1 MKIFKWLLL
10 IVSFPLFIA
19 CFEDK
24 TTSADRP
31 LSHITIEQGID
42 SVYNIYKFDTLVIKP
57 VISQAVMDKPLSY
70 TWEMNLVSYSHD
82 EIFEFVGKE
91 LGKFNCRLIVENED
105 GKTFFPFVLYV
116 NSDYEYGI
124 TVLSCDNAGNSMLS
138 FMQEPMTPDA
148 VAQFT
153 DYDCFSRNNP
163 DESFAAGAVDIV
175 QSSGSLIIAC
185 RGGGSRNDDPT
196 IYYLNEKTMEIENMF
211 TVPEYDDFKPTML
224 GVPTISPIGSIY
236 PILCE
241 NGKVYDFSVTEGVVA
256 EPSKLKHTYA
266 QNCITNV
273 NGSYYDIL
281 MFDTDNKGMSLIYYG
296 SGPYYCGEPYHMMLG
311 DSLFATK
318 NHFANR
324 DLITMVKIRMTAE
337 QKSITG
343 HQEFLAM
350 TKLAG
355 TPGISTR
362 TEVLYTDFW
371 GYDYVNQEP
380 VFYTANAQLTTM
392 MNNPIKISTPC
403 IANKTHYT
411 LFFADGNRVRSWNY
425 TSNLTGLP
433 NAPVLLSVG
442 SPVAQITGFEMSDDH
457 NLTYVS
463 FYEPQKEGLN
473 GSVWVFDTDTG
484 EVLERYNNFCY
495 KPVKMFYKTR

>member
-1 MKIFKWLLL
+1 
-10 IVSFPLFIA
+10 
-19 CFEDK
+19 
-24 TTSADRP
+24 
-31 LSHITIEQGID
+31 
-42 SVYNIYKFDTLVIKP
+42 
-57 VISQAVMDKPLSY
+57 
-70 TWEMNLVSYSHD
+70 
-82 EIFEFVGKE
+82 
-91 LGKFNCRLIVENED
+91 
-105 GKTFFPFVLYV
+105 
-116 NSDYEYGI
+116 
-124 TVLSCDNAGNSMLS
+124 
-138 FMQEPMTPDA
+138 
-148 VAQFT
+148 
-153 DYDCFSRNNP
+153 
-163 DESFAAGAVDIV
+163 
-175 QSSGSLIIAC
+175 
-185 RGGGSRNDDPT
+185 
-196 IYYLNEKTMEIENMF
+196 
-211 TVPEYDDFKPTML
+211 
-224 GVPTISPIGSIY
+224 
-236 PILCE
+236 
-241 NGKVYDFSVTEGVVA
+241 
-256 EPSKLKHTYA
+256 
-266 QNCITNV
+266 
-273 NGSYYDIL
+273 
-281 MFDTDNKGMSLIYYG
+281 
-296 SGPYYCGEPYHMMLG
+296 MMLG